1 MRLFSISLM
10 LLFFHCQLYAQNS
23 PEANVGSD
31 ENLKELAHNIFEYP
45 SFVEGII
52 ILKDSSQYVAKLNYN
67 RILGKFLVIDRIGNT
82 RPFADPDNIDKII
95 VKADTFYYSKNSFMQ
110 KVTHFANVNLY
121 VKQTISYI
129 EKQKGDNGIT
139 PVIITNDSKMS
150 YSFEESKSENISIEK
165 NSVFRFINEYFIAD
179 KSMTFYA
186 AEKKNLYDRYPMY
199 KDKLKSFM
207 REHTVNFNNVDQ
219 MEKLLQFI
227 NGL

>member
-10 LLFFHCQLYAQNS
+10 LLFFYFQLCAQNS
-23 PEANVGSD
+23 SQANVGSD

-52 ILKDSSQYVAKLNYN
+52 ILKDSSKYVAKLNYN

-82 RPFADPDNIDKII
+82 RPFADPDKIDKII
-95 VKADTFYYSKNSFMQ
+95 VRADTFYYSKNGFMQ
-110 KVTHFANVNLY
+110 KLTHFVNINLY
-121 VKQTISYI
+121 VNQTISYV
-129 EKQKGDNGIT
+129 EKPKGGDGST
-139 PVIITNDSKMS
+139 PVIISNGSKLA

-186 AEKKNLYDRYPMY
+186 AEKKNLYDRYPMF

-207 REHTVNFNNVDQ
+207 REHTVNFNNAAQ
-219 MEKLLQFI
+219 MEKLLEYL

>member
-1 MRLFSISLM
+1 VRIFLTSVMLVLFYY
-10 LLFFHCQLYAQNS
+10 HPYAQETS
-23 PEANVGSD
+23 PTKVASD

-67 RILGKFLVIDRIGNT
+67 RILGKFLVIDRMGNT
-82 RPFADPDNIDKII
+82 QPFADPRTIDKII

-110 KVTHFANVNLY
+110 KVTHFPYINLY

-129 EKQKGDNGIT
+129 ENPKGGNGVT
-139 PVIITNDSKMS
+139 PVIISNGSKLP
-150 YSFEESKSENISIEK
+150 YSFEESKSENITIEK
-165 NSVFRFINEYFIAD
+165 NSLFRFINEYFIAD
-179 KSMTFYA
+179 TSMTFYT
-186 AEKKNLYDRYPMY
+186 AEKKNLYDRYPAF

-207 REHTVNFNNVDQ
+207 QEHTVNFNNVAQ
-219 MEKLLQFI
+219 MEKLLEYL